1 MLYQTTLIVDLL
13 AMSTTLWL
21 AFYLF
26 ARGFPS
32 RITLRAV
39 IIMATLSM
47 FFFGAYNNVLNQV
60 AGTAPWRAVL
70 LVVGMASWYSLTVYL
85 MSDQSSRRYRIVGY
99 VLYSLAVI
107 TIFLLLRPNSFINE
121 QGNAIYVAHMSAG
134 PASTVYGIYQI
145 AIAASILFN
154 MLVDQRVGLTSMG
167 RYFLVACIFPS
178 ISVAYGVLA
187 LTSPVPWP
195 RIVPD
200 FLIFIGVFIIGL
212 SVARHQTLIER
223 RTTLQDFPVTTLV
236 VLSFSAIYAYLAR
249 RAGLPAE
256 LTASVVALAIITH
269 GAYDVTREF
278 LERLRDRREGAFRKE
293 LRLLE
298 SQTVGEDD
306 LNRRLQ
312 SGLDLLCKTM
322 NSSGGMIAV
331 RRGEQFIVSASQ
343 SSVPIGTEL
352 AEALVACEEASRPSD
367 ARLASLAW
375 IVPSFE
381 GQAQVAVLGVGKSKS
396 RTEYSLGDLD
406 LLADV
411 ADQIGTLVSLHNA
424 QPVRGEQ
431 LRALVAESQAYKK
444 ELRSVSVELID
455 TLNSETT
462 AEFVR
467 VVEEGLRHLPDA
479 ISLGQSSLAD
489 KLSVEGGSHVER
501 GKRLQQI
508 LTDSIELLRPAE
520 KRPPEPLPRAW
531 YNHAVLYDA
540 YVEGVPNREIMAR
553 LYVSEGTFNRTRR
566 NAIRGLARLLME
578 KMN

>member
-1 MLYQTTLIVDLL
+1 MLYQITLIVDLL
-13 AMSTTLWL
+13 AMATTLWM

-32 RITLRAV
+32 QMTLRAV
-39 IIMATLSM
+39 IVMAVLSL
-47 FFFGAYNNVLNQV
+47 FFYGAYNNVLSQL

-85 MSDQSSRRYRIVGY
+85 MPDQSSRRYRVVGY
-99 VLYSLAVI
+99 ILYSLAAI

-134 PASTVYGIYQI
+134 PASAVYGIYQV
-145 AIAASILFN
+145 AIAVSILFN

-167 RYFLVACIFPS
+167 RYFFVASIFPS
-178 ISVAYGVLA
+178 ISVVYGVLA
-187 LTSPVPWP
+187 LTSPTPWP

-200 FLIFIGVFIIGL
+200 FLIFLGVFIIGL

-223 RTTLQDFPVTTLV
+223 RTTLQDFPVSTLV
-236 VLSFSAIYAYLAR
+236 VLSFSALYAYLAR
-249 RAGLPAE
+249 LAGLPAE

-269 GAYDVTREF
+269 AAYDLTREF
-278 LERLRDRREGAFRKE
+278 LERLRERREGAFRKE

-298 SQTVGEDD
+298 SQTAGEDAF
-306 LNRRLQ
+306 NRRLQ
-312 SGLDLLCKTM
+312 SGLDLLLNTM
-322 NSSGGMIAV
+322 NSSGGMVAV
-331 RRGEQFIVSASQ
+331 RRGEGFIVSASQ

-352 AEALVACEEASRPSD
+352 AQALVACEEASRPSD
-367 ARLASLAW
+367 VRLDLLVW

-381 GQAQVAVLGVGKSKS
+381 GQTQVAVLGVGKSKS
-396 RTEYSLGDLD
+396 RTEYSQGHME
-406 LLADV
+406 LLAEV

-431 LRALVAESQAYKK
+431 LRELVAESQAYKK
-444 ELRSVSVELID
+444 ELRSVSVEIMD

-462 AEFVR
+462 SEFIR

-479 ISLGQSSLAD
+479 ISLGQSSLAE
-489 KLSVEGGSHVER
+489 KLAVEGGSHVER

-566 NAIRGLARLLME
+566 NAIRGLARLLIE
-578 KMN
+578 RA